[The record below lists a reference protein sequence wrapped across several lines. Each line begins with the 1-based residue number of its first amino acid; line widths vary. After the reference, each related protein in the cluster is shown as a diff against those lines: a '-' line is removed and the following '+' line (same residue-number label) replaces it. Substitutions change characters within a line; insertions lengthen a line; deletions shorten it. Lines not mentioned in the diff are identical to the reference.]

1 MLRVFFA
8 FRGLGFKETAEN
20 QREKQ
25 RCLLGKRIIKIV
37 ATGFG
42 SGFAPFAPGTAGT
55 VIGIPVYLVFS
66 HFSWPLY
73 LISVVAFSFL
83 AVYVSREAEK
93 IFNKKDAPCI
103 VIDEIAGFQF
113 TMFLITP
120 TAAHILIGFLL
131 FRFFDITKLFPADL
145 CERKFS
151 GGYGV
156 VGDDIIA
163 GIYANISLL
172 LLIKYLGV

>member
-1 MLRVFFA
+1 M
-8 FRGLGFKETAEN
+8 
-20 QREKQ
+20 
-25 RCLLGKRIIKIV
+25 KIV

-42 SGFAPFAPGTAGT
+42 SGFTPFAPGTAGT

-93 IFNKKDAPCI
+93 IFNKKDAQCI
-103 VIDEIAGFQF
+103 VIDEIVGFQF

-120 TAAHILIGFLL
+120 TVLHIFIGFLL
-131 FRFFDITKLFPADL
+131 FRFFDIIKLFPAGL
-145 CERKFS
+145 CERKVS

-156 VGDDIIA
+156 VGDDVIA

-172 LLIKYLGV
+172 LLIKHLGV